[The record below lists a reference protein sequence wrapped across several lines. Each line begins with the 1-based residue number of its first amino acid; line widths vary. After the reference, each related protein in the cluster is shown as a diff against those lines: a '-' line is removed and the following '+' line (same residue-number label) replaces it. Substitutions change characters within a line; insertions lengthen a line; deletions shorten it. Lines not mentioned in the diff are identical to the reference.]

1 MENQETLT
9 DICEELRSGEYAP
22 LADRIEAA
30 RKREDG
36 NAAAL
41 REALANLVDVID
53 RYDSGSPL
61 WWHCGAKGVKPLKDA
76 KAALSAP
83 PRVCDVN
90 TLGSL
95 SYFVEKAIL
104 TSDLLKDTHEIVK
117 RIVVLLT
124 SLPRGNESKGRR
136 CPCIS

>member
-83 PRVCDVN
+83 PRNCDLYATPDAAELAFDDYCHDRRENPTEVCRRKSCRDCQREWLYAGGQRTGGGVN
-90 TLGSL
+90 
-95 SYFVEKAIL
+95 A
-104 TSDLLKDTHEIVK
+104 
-117 RIVVLLT
+117 
-124 SLPRGNESKGRR
+124 
-136 CPCIS
+136 